1 MLANSAAREGQATI
15 FRFHARRMQIDQE
28 ILRREGWSMKNRQ
41 ACQATDP
48 EDLISFQACVPWIIM
63 DERGGLDLSRSQ

>member
-1 MLANSAAREGQATI
+1 
-15 FRFHARRMQIDQE
+15 
-28 ILRREGWSMKNRQ
+28 MKNRQ